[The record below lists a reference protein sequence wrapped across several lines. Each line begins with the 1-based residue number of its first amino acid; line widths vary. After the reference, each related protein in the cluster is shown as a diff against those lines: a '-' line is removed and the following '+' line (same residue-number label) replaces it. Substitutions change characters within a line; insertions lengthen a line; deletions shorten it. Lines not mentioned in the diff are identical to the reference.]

1 MSDDDSRR
9 NLSLFQIEVL
19 LKTTVHTPHST
30 KHWLHISDI
39 KTLLTAVEH
48 DADEVYLVQM
58 GRMFKIKY
66 RDDKV
71 WLSPADGNSFA
82 PCGWFSP
89 KALQR
94 EVSESVHATA
104 PGS

>member
-9 NLSLFQIEVL
+9 DLSLFQIEVL
-19 LKTTVHTPHST
+19 LKTTAQTPHSN
-30 KHWLHISDI
+30 KHWLCIQDI
-39 KTLLTAVEH
+39 KSLISAVEH
-48 DADEVYLVQM
+48 DADEVYLAQM

-66 RDDKV
+66 KDDKV
-71 WLSPADGNSFA
+71 WLSPSRDAFA

-89 KALQR
+89 KELQR